1 MCEALDAGKPEEQCF
16 QVWSRESCPCL
27 STPYKNSHGYPAQIH
42 ALVHANHHLIHFWSL
57 GSIFIVLL
65 GFTPM
70 TPRRQGPA
78 QIHALVHANHHL
90 IHFWSLGSIFI
101 VLLGFTPMT
110 PRRQGRQGSL
120 EEINFEVGVLWPCCW
135 R

>member
-65 GFTPM
+65 C
-70 TPRRQGPA
+70 
-78 QIHALVHANHHL
+78 
-90 IHFWSLGSIFI
+90 
-101 VLLGFTPMT
+101 FTPMT

-135 R
+135 RRGIPPFEEPFG